1 MNHLRS
7 EKQGKFRLLR
17 TVTRLN
23 LRPILIN
30 ATSKTFVIRIASLGL
45 NFVINVVLA
54 RLLGVSDYGA
64 VAYAM
69 AWVNILIVPAL
80 FGFEELLVRDI
91 AVYHAKSAWHL
102 MRGVI
107 QTAHLISLIVSI
119 VIAVVVW
126 RVSESTAAAPMQGA
140 IISFEIWD
148 DLAAAWPTNYTA
160 VYAIWIAMAILPVF
174 AFIRLQSSIL
184 RGLRQIVVSQ
194 VPDTLMRPL
203 LLLAVL
209 VGAYLFSEDKLTAPQ
224 IMALRGI
231 IAVIVLGY
239 SIYAVLRALPD
250 AVKHGAAAYEFK
262 PWMQRAI
269 PLFGMGLLSMIHS
282 RADVL
287 MLGALRGVEEVA
299 SYSVALLLSSLA
311 ILILAS
317 ANTALAPAFA
327 ELFASGDL
335 DRLQQRV
342 TRTTRAVLLA
352 SLPLV
357 LILGLFGQFF
367 LSIFGPEY
375 VQAYPALLILLVGQ
389 CANLVSGPNSI
400 LLVMTGQERPAVTG
414 SAVGAGLYVIL
425 NLLLIPS
432 WGMIGAA
439 LATTLSMMTWTM
451 LLNWFAWRRIRID
464 TTVLGRKQF

>member
-1 MNHLRS
+1 
-7 EKQGKFRLLR
+7 
-17 TVTRLN
+17 
-23 LRPILIN
+23 
-30 ATSKTFVIRIASLGL
+30 
-45 NFVINVVLA
+45 
-54 RLLGVSDYGA
+54 
-64 VAYAM
+64 
-69 AWVNILIVPAL
+69 
-80 FGFEELLVRDI
+80 
-91 AVYHAKSAWHL
+91 

-107 QTAHLISLIVSI
+107 QTAHLISLIVSL

-140 IISFEIWD
+140 ILSFQMWD
-148 DLAAAWPTNYTA
+148 DLAATWPTNYTA
-160 VYAIWIAMAILPVF
+160 IHAIWIAMAILPIF
-174 AFIRLQSSIL
+174 AFVRLQSSIL
-184 RGLRQIVVSQ
+184 RGLQQIVVSQ

-224 IMALRGI
+224 IMALRGV

-239 SIYAVLRALPD
+239 SIHVVLRALPN
-250 AVKHGAAAYEFK
+250 AVRHGAAAYEFRS
-262 PWMQRAI
+262 WMQRAI

-299 SYSVALLLSSLA
+299 SYSVALLLASLA

-357 LILGLFGQFF
+357 LTLGLFGQFF

-439 LATTLSMMTWTM
+439 LATTLSMITWTM
-451 LLNWFAWRRIRID
+451 LLNWFAWKRIRID